1 MGNRKKYSI
10 LFTALLAVN
19 MLGGAIA
26 YYKDYCNKFSNI
38 KVAGDYITSHYLNKL
53 PETGFIGYAVSPVSA
68 YSKQPIYFPDYD
80 TTSMSAPWYINRFSF
95 DLNVLLSRILNF
107 ASHQRDST
115 LFISTGDNFG
125 IGEGRVIDNI
135 QFTKIAS
142 FTGAIVSDENFFLY
156 ILRKF
161 DLNKEMQDSNAFHD
175 PSIVSSIL
183 SSGYDLLQ
191 KGNMDGAEKIFNAVK
206 EKTHGAPV
214 PHLHSY
220 FGMLYTKK
228 NMPGDAEKE
237 FNTEIA
243 LNLQKEEAYFQ
254 LGLLYFNNKDYDR
267 AMTEWDSTISI
278 DPKNTDAY
286 NNIGV
291 CYLNSRKTIQK
302 P

>member
-1 MGNRKKYSI
+1 MLLFCYANNIIFAIFSVRHYGFIFIAFIAAAWLAPGAKKTKFSIPVLYPLGAKWGIEKKYSI

-161 DLNKEMQDSNAFHD
+161 DLNKEMQDSRCF
-175 PSIVSSIL
+175 P
-183 SSGYDLLQ
+183 
-191 KGNMDGAEKIFNAVK
+191 
-206 EKTHGAPV
+206 
-214 PHLHSY
+214 
-220 FGMLYTKK
+220 
-228 NMPGDAEKE
+228 
-237 FNTEIA
+237 
-243 LNLQKEEAYFQ
+243 
-254 LGLLYFNNKDYDR
+254 
-267 AMTEWDSTISI
+267 
-278 DPKNTDAY
+278 
-286 NNIGV
+286 
-291 CYLNSRKTIQK
+291 
-302 P
+302 

>member
-1 MGNRKKYSI
+1 
-10 LFTALLAVN
+10 
-19 MLGGAIA
+19 
-26 YYKDYCNKFSNI
+26 
-38 KVAGDYITSHYLNKL
+38 
-53 PETGFIGYAVSPVSA
+53 
-68 YSKQPIYFPDYD
+68 
-80 TTSMSAPWYINRFSF
+80 
-95 DLNVLLSRILNF
+95 
-107 ASHQRDST
+107 
-115 LFISTGDNFG
+115 
-125 IGEGRVIDNI
+125 
-135 QFTKIAS
+135 
-142 FTGAIVSDENFFLY
+142 
-156 ILRKF
+156 
-161 DLNKEMQDSNAFHD
+161 
-175 PSIVSSIL
+175 
-183 SSGYDLLQ
+183 
-191 KGNMDGAEKIFNAVK
+191 MDGAEKIFNAVK

-291 CYLNSRKTIQK
+291 CYLNSRKDNTKALTYFEKAVELNSNYTQGYLNIMVCAQNNNDEQSIIKYARILLDKGVSINDIKAKGINISDELLQK
-302 P
+302 INAR